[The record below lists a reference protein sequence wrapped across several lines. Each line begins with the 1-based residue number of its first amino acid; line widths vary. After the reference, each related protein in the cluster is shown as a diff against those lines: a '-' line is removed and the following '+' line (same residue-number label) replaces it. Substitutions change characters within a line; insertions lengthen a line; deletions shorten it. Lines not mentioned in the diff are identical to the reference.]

1 MGINK
6 IGWQT
11 AVLATSV
18 IAGIGVVTHTADAKT
33 KQVISTYSST
43 EISSL
48 DTAKATELNAFTQLD
63 NITEGLYVY
72 DSKGRPQKALA
83 QKTKISEDK
92 KHTQLIFAKM
102 LSGVMVIQ

>member
-1 MGINK
+1 MGIDK
-6 IGWQT
+6 IGMKA

-18 IAGIGVVTHTADAKT
+18 IAGIGVVTHTADAKV

-72 DSKGRPQKALA
+72 DSKGHQRSL
-83 QKTKISEDK
+83 
-92 KHTQLIFAKM
+92 
-102 LSGVMVIQ
+102 

>member
-6 IGWQT
+6 IGIKT

-18 IAGIGVVTHTADAKT
+18 IAGIGVITNTADAKA

-63 NITEGLYVY
+63 NITE
-72 DSKGRPQKALA
+72 
-83 QKTKISEDK
+83 
-92 KHTQLIFAKM
+92 
-102 LSGVMVIQ
+102 VICL